1 MWHQR
6 MYFFKKVSVNRI
18 FSKSTLHRFE
28 MNALE
33 EDPTDGDWDDS

>member
-6 MYFFKKVSVNRI
+6 MYLFKKVSVNRI

-28 MNALE
+28 MNAME